1 MFIYLNIHKY
11 DSNTFSW
18 LIPSTILCGAN
29 PPPLVPLCPPLSKEP
44 IEYARA
50 VAHPHD
56 TRLGCQPI
64 QPLCFRIKA
73 YGDPNMAKIIGTTQV
88 DSKSKRSVNLS
99 NIHNGSNNYWP
110 KHGSQWMWMDDPCFT
125 KNRRPNLYTF
135 HHASCAIGGWVLTT
149 HWNAPDQRNA
159 PDRHAVTVTG
169 HAMIDLLRCSSQ

>member
-1 MFIYLNIHKY
+1 MSCGCSNVASTRSACQRRSHVLLERNFCSKRHVKKPPRCSITCMCIYIYIYIFMFIYLNIHKY

-110 KHGSQWMWMDDPCFT
+110 KHGSQWM
-125 KNRRPNLYTF
+125 
-135 HHASCAIGGWVLTT
+135 
-149 HWNAPDQRNA
+149 
-159 PDRHAVTVTG
+159 
-169 HAMIDLLRCSSQ
+169 